1 MFSYLPFPVFII
13 LSISVTIGCIYYAIK
28 YKKEQNKSLFAI
40 LLICVIACMLAIIA
54 KCLEEWMYESV
65 LFVVFMYASII
76 AGIFLVVSVLIIG
89 IYKLF
94 KGKRNNTNKPALIFG
109 ILTIIFA
116 ALMTTIIL
124 CI

>member
-1 MFSYLPFPVFII
+1 
-13 LSISVTIGCIYYAIK
+13 
-28 YKKEQNKSLFAI
+28 
-40 LLICVIACMLAIIA
+40 
-54 KCLEEWMYESV
+54 MYESV

-94 KGKRNNTNKPALIFG
+94 KGKQNNTNKPALIFG